1 MLLFYQILCRTSL
14 IANIRI
20 YVEINQTNWNQSAN
34 SQNHVEYIVTID
46 CGDIYIIYIWLA
58 DSNNIREW

>member
-14 IANIRI
+14 LANIRI

-46 CGDIYIIYIWLA
+46 CGDIYIIYI
-58 DSNNIREW
+58 